1 MNELELIMGVEPKD
15 EYDKAKQKFF
25 DFVVSANK
33 LTPQQQQQLFNEL
46 VAAAG
51 ATGVIQQIM
60 DIMNNRGYR

>member
-1 MNELELIMGVEPKD
+1 MNELELTVGVEPKD
-15 EYDKAKQKFF
+15 EYDKAKQKFI
-25 DFVVSANK
+25 DFVISANK

-46 VAAAG
+46 VSAAG